1 MVPYIKD
8 NGKMINHMV
17 MGYINFQTGL
27 FLKDNLWMVLNL
39 VKGNILL
46 AINRY
51 MLVVFL
57 MGIFMEM
64 ES

>member
-1 MVPYIKD
+1 MVLYIKD
-8 NGKMINHMV
+8 IGRMINHMV
-17 MGYINFQTGL
+17 MGYINFQMGL
-27 FLKDNLWMVLNL
+27 VMKDSLWMVLNL
-39 VKGNILL
+39 VKVNILL
-46 AINRY
+46 AIIRY